1 MTLPLQRPRRSGYG
15 RVFLLCL
22 ALAAA
27 LFLPHCI
34 VDGVSGSFFHYA
46 GDFNDQMIPFY
57 AYANDFVKRGGAF
70 SWATDLGSGFVNAY
84 SYYCLG
90 SPFFWLTLWVPPRW
104 MPFTMVPV
112 LCLKFAVAG
121 GGAYLWL
128 RRWVKDENWSAA
140 GAVLYAF
147 CGYNI
152 YNIFFF

>member
-90 SPFFWLTLWVPPRW
+90 SPFFLAH
-104 MPFTMVPV
+104 
-112 LCLKFAVAG
+112 AVDAAALDAVHDGPGALPEVCRG
-121 GGAYLWL
+121 G
-128 RRWVKDENWSAA
+128 RRGVSVAA
-140 GAVLYAF
+140 PLGKRRKLERDWRGAVRVLRL
-147 CGYNI
+147 
-152 YNIFFF
+152 